1 MCDRAAWSSSKLEAF
16 VDRDPSRSV
25 FRHCLHHVT
34 DHARPL
40 RRRTS
45 SSESAA
51 IFMHPGV
58 TVNIS
63 GLATAMHSLTS
74 MSPDWSACILCYAA
88 RRSDGAAERLG
99 L

>member
-1 MCDRAAWSSSKLEAF
+1 MCDRAAWSSSK
-16 VDRDPSRSV
+16 RRPSSTETRVKERLQALSAP
-25 FRHCLHHVT
+25 RHGSRKAAT
-34 DHARPL
+34 E
-40 RRRTS
+40 TS

-51 IFMHPGV
+51 IFMHSSV